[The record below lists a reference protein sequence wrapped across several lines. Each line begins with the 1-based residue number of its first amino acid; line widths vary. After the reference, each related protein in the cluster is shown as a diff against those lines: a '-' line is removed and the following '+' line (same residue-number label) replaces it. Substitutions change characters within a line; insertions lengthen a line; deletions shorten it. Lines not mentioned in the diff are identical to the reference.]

1 MSFEQRLQL
10 MLDSYGLE
18 NIMIQNDIEEL
29 RILELLEEAGLI
41 DVEDYFYT
49 DMEEIDDED

>member
-10 MLDSYGLE
+10 ILDSYGLE
-18 NIMIQNDIEEL
+18 NIMIQNDIEEI
-29 RILELLEEAGLI
+29 RVLELLEEAGLV

-49 DMEEIDDED
+49 DEEEIDSED